1 MYLLCAKRFY
11 VVSNIRITIIFN
23 FLLDELIFFHIV
35 RCLLIFDPRNYLI
48 FLAMQG
54 SVKILNIQYILNVL
68 AILDSN
74 IFFQIQIWQY
84 YRKFYPDKL
93 VFFQTNFHV
102 SDRTGKCI
110 LEKQQYR
117 VSHLFY
123 GIYRFKTIILLS
135 KDITRLCFE
144 RLVGFSTYLQ

>member
-1 MYLLCAKRFY
+1 MYLLCTKRFY

-68 AILDSN
+68 FSFKYISGSIIEN
-74 IFFQIQIWQY
+74 SI
-84 YRKFYPDKL
+84 
-93 VFFQTNFHV
+93 QTNLYFFKQISMYLIGQENV
-102 SDRTGKCI
+102 SLKSNNTVFPICFMAFIASK
-110 LEKQQYR
+110 L
-117 VSHLFY
+117 LFSCLK
-123 GIYRFKTIILLS
+123 I
-135 KDITRLCFE
+135 
-144 RLVGFSTYLQ
+144 

>member
-1 MYLLCAKRFY
+1 M
-11 VVSNIRITIIFN
+11 
-23 FLLDELIFFHIV
+23 IFFHIV
-35 RCLLIFDPRNYLI
+35 RCLLIFDPKSCLM
-48 FLAMQG
+48 FLAIQG
-54 SVKILNIQYILNVL
+54 SVKISNIKYILNVFNDI
-68 AILDSN
+68 AILDLN
-74 IFFQIQIWQY
+74 FFFK
-84 YRKFYPDKL
+84 YRSGIIIENHM
-93 VFFQTNFHV
+93 QTNVYFFKFFLA